1 MDRKET
7 EKSISGEEQPSG
19 SMEVSLDGIIAN
31 FLSNV
36 QFDIIKN
43 KALRLIPWNWLK
55 SLH

>member
-36 QFDIIKN
+36 QFGIIKN